1 VVTINQQ
8 WLEENVNEKAGYSYG
23 RHCMEY
29 LGKSAGAFRVAQGI
43 QKMLTLAGVLAAK
56 IWSMPVR
63 ATQLCCHLG
72 STMSTLGVLRIP
84 SAGKD
89 AVDSVAALGDDK
101 NKVPFPRKVEKAV
114 GSVADAV
121 AAYGFAHMFVTGSP
135 ALRVVAQATDLTSDL
150 VDVKM
155 SVADYYKASALEKE
169 AEGDVKVAVAHTK
182 TYQFFRV
189 VKAVAAV
196 AATIFG
202 FVLLAL
208 GMPLVA
214 LLTVSL
220 ASTLFAI
227 LRDIYK
233 DSGRFKVIDL
243 DRAVTL

>member
-1 VVTINQQ
+1 
-8 WLEENVNEKAGYSYG
+8 
-23 RHCMEY
+23 
-29 LGKSAGAFRVAQGI
+29 
-43 QKMLTLAGVLAAK
+43 
-56 IWSMPVR
+56 
-63 ATQLCCHLG
+63 
-72 STMSTLGVLRIP
+72 
-84 SAGKD
+84 
-89 AVDSVAALGDDK
+89 
-101 NKVPFPRKVEKAV
+101 
-114 GSVADAV
+114 
-121 AAYGFAHMFVTGSP
+121 MFVTGSP
-135 ALRVVAQATDLTSDL
+135 AFRVVAQATDLTSDL
-150 VDVKM
+150 VDVIM